1 MYEYLS
7 GLQAKFFKEPEFP
20 ELEQKIS
27 ELYDELADHMN
38 REERKKLLRL
48 FDMTGELQCK
58 ITQAG
63 FVAGFRLASGIAKEL
78 SLEAAYSFDKDQEE
92 HAALCFR
99 NEKENLLQK

>member
-1 MYEYLS
+1 MYEYMC

-27 ELYDELADHMN
+27 KLYDELADHMN

-48 FDMTGELQCK
+48 FDMTGELQCR

-92 HAALCFR
+92 QAILSFR
-99 NEKENLLQK
+99 NETENNSQK